1 MQLLGVKC
9 WLLHL
14 PWLGPQSSCGSVAG
28 ITATEKPNG
37 SGKRKGE
44 NLIDCQQKHEG
55 YALQSGGPRAPKTH
69 WPVTSWRT
77 FALFASLSHVAV
89 LLWTVDTCAAATAAT
104 RALFNANVQYVEMT
118 SQGFCLCTTSEPG
131 KKTSRTFIVSK

>member
-14 PWLGPQSSCGSVAG
+14 PWLGPQSSCGSVDG

-37 SGKRKGE
+37 SGKRKEE
-44 NLIDCQQKHEG
+44 NLRDCQEKHQG
-55 YALQSGGPRAPKTH
+55 YTFQSAGPRAPKAG
-69 WPVTSWRT
+69 PVSSWRT
-77 FALFASLSHVAV
+77 FALFASLSHAAV
-89 LLWTVDTCAAATAAT
+89 LSWTVDTCAAATAAM

-131 KKTSRTFIVSK
+131 NLLLFPHKRLD